1 LAYTT
6 SVRPYSPLTTLIIQ
20 LTDVVNRGV
29 KKPLNPIL
37 GEIFTCYWDLPD
49 DTRAYYISLEEG
61 GDATE
66 NWLRAE
72 RELVTA

>member
-1 LAYTT
+1 MPRKTT
-6 SVRPYSPLTTLIIQ
+6 EAAATKPVAKKAATRRTTKKAETIELT
-20 LTDVVNRGV
+20 
-29 KKPLNPIL
+29 
-37 GEIFTCYWDLPD
+37 WDHVA
-49 DTRAYYISLEEG
+49 TRAYYISLTEG

>member
-1 LAYTT
+1 MPRKTT
-6 SVRPYSPLTTLIIQ
+6 EAAATKPAAKKTVTRRTT
-20 LTDVVNRGV
+20 R
-29 KKPLNPIL
+29 KKPETIEL
-37 GEIFTCYWDLPD
+37 TWDHVA
-49 DTRAYYISLEEG
+49 TRAYYISLEEG

>member
-1 LAYTT
+1 MPRKTTEAAAKKLAATKTVTRRTT
-6 SVRPYSPLTTLIIQ
+6 K
-20 LTDVVNRGV
+20 
-29 KKPLNPIL
+29 KKPQTIEL
-37 GEIFTCYWDLPD
+37 TWDHVA
-49 DTRAYYISLEEG
+49 TRAYYISLEEG

>member
-1 LAYTT
+1 MR
-6 SVRPYSPLTTLIIQ
+6 RPKGGRRCRERRPRPPRATKP
-20 LTDVVNRGV
+20 VA
-29 KKPLNPIL
+29 KKPDTRRTTKKAETIEL
-37 GEIFTCYWDLPD
+37 TWDHVA
-49 DTRAYYISLEEG
+49 TRAYYISLEEG